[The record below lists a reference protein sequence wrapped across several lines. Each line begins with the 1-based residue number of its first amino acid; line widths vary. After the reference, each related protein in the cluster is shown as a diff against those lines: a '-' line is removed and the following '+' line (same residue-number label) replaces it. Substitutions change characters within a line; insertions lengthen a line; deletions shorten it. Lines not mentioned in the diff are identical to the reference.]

1 MTKRSAEAPK
11 ADGPE
16 RGEIEASGRK
26 PHRFRR
32 LKWILLIG
40 VPLLAAAVPTAMW
53 EARTSTLQARFFS
66 GRGEGL
72 DWALRAGTS
81 SRIRFPDG
89 GPWDAR
95 LGYSRIDSVV
105 DRARERGFTVAEQA
119 VLTEAFQQ
127 RVDAGWYAVYPEK
140 SQGGLSIRDRNG
152 AELHRSPMPARV
164 YRDFDSIPDL
174 VWRSLL
180 YIENRGFLD
189 SVAPFQN
196 PAVDWPRFTRA
207 VGELGLKV
215 LGSERNVPGGST
227 LATQLEKFRHSPEG
241 RTGSPMEKLRQM
253 EAAAMRAYID
263 GPETTADRR
272 RAVRDYLNSVPLSAQ
287 RGHGEVI
294 GASDGLWA
302 WYGTDFD
309 EANRALRA
317 RPTSDDEAEWRA
329 RIFRQA
335 LSLLVAHR
343 RPSFYL
349 VQPEGRTELGELT
362 DAYLRLM
369 SRDSVIHESL
379 ARKALAAEV
388 RILDR
393 APERAPVPFVERKAA
408 NTVRTS
414 LLPLLGVP
422 SLYDLDR
429 YDLTAHTTIDMQ
441 WQEGVS
447 GVFEALHDPDYVPSS
462 PFAEA
467 RLLGTSDPT
476 RVLYTFT
483 LLERTEVGNVV
494 RVQTDNFD
502 GPLNLTSAGR
512 LELGSTAKLRTLV
525 TYLKVLADVH
535 DRVSGLTPDSL
546 ARLRVAPQDRL
557 SSWVVGEL
565 RRSPELSKAELLD
578 AALFR
583 TYSANPRE
591 RFATGGGVQTFS
603 NFTSADDGRV
613 VTVLEAFEQSINLP
627 FVRMM
632 RDLVDYFMYLG
643 SGSTASVL
651 EQVDDPTRQ
660 AYLERFADREGRS
673 FMRTFHRRYEGRP
686 ADSILSVLVDDRGLG
701 PTRTAWAFRSV
712 KPSADL
718 GAFETFLRNHTPLS
732 GLAPGAIEDL
742 FRRADP
748 TPWDLNDLG
757 YLARIHPLELWVV
770 AQLLDRPDVTLDTLL
785 EEGAAVRQEVYQWL
799 FRTRR
804 RNAQDQRI
812 RSMLEL
818 EAFQLIHAE
827 WQRLG
832 YPFANLVPSLG
843 SSIGS
848 SGDRPMALAELIG
861 ILVNDGV
868 RLPIV
873 RVDEVHL
880 AEGTPFETRLARRE
894 ARGVPVLDP
903 DVAATARRA
912 MAAVVERGTA
922 RRAAGTVLDADGAP
936 VAMGAKTGTGDNRY
950 QVYSAGGALVE
961 SRAVN
966 RTASLVF
973 FLGERYFGVV
983 TAYVPGPEAD
993 AYRFTSALPSEIFRS
1008 VASVLTPLPAPASR

>member
-1 MTKRSAEAPK
+1 MSKAAE
-11 ADGPE
+11 DGPAVAPPA
-16 RGEIEASGRK
+16 RR
-26 PHRFRR
+26 RYRR
-32 LKWILLIG
+32 LKWALLIG
-40 VPLLAAAVPTAMW
+40 VPLLLAAVPVAMW
-53 EARTSTLQARFFS
+53 EARTSTVQARFFS
-66 GRGEGL
+66 SRGQGL
-72 DWALRAGTS
+72 DWAVRSGIS
-81 SRIRFPDG
+81 SRIRFPEG
-89 GPWDAR
+89 GPWDER
-95 LGYSRIDSVV
+95 LGYSTIDSVV
-105 DRARERGFTVAEQA
+105 ERARERGFQVAEQA

-127 RVDAGWYAVYPEK
+127 RVDGGWYPVYPEK
-140 SQGGLSIRDRNG
+140 SQGGLSIRDRHG
-152 AELHRSPMPARV
+152 RELHRSPMPARV
-164 YRDFDSIPDL
+164 YADFDSIPDL
-174 VWRSLL
+174 VWKSLL
-180 YIENRGFLD
+180 YIENRTFLD
-189 SVAPFQN
+189 TVARLQN

-227 LATQLEKFRHSPEG
+227 LAVQLEKFRHSPEG
-241 RTGSPMEKLRQM
+241 RTGSPLEKLRQM

-263 GPETTADRR
+263 GPETLEDRR
-272 RAVRDYLNSVPLSAQ
+272 RTVRDYLNSVPLSAQ

-302 WYGTDFD
+302 WYGTDFAD
-309 EANRALRA
+309 ANEALES
-317 RPTSDDEAEWRA
+317 RPTNDDEADRRA
-329 RIFRQA
+329 AVFRQA

-343 RPSFYL
+343 RPSYYL
-349 VQPEGRTELGELT
+349 VQPEGRDELDALT
-362 DAYLRLM
+362 DAYVRLM
-369 SRDSVIHESL
+369 ARDSVISQAL
-379 ARKALAAEV
+379 ARKALAADIAV
-388 RILDR
+388 LDR

-414 LLPLLGVP
+414 LLPLLGVAG
-422 SLYDLDR
+422 LYDLDR
-429 YDLTAHTTIDMQ
+429 RDLLVHTTIDMA

-447 GVFEALHDPDYVPSS
+447 RVFASLHDPDFVASG
-462 PFAEA
+462 PFAA
-467 RLLGTSDPT
+467 PRLLGTSDPSK
-476 RVLYTFT
+476 VLYTFT
-483 LLERTEVGNVV
+483 LLERTSVGNVV

-525 TYLKVLADVH
+525 SYLKVIGDVH
-535 DRVSGLTPDSL
+535 DRVSRLGPDSV
-546 ARLRVAPQDRL
+546 ASLRVAPQDRL
-557 SSWVVGEL
+557 SSWVVERL
-565 RRSPELSKAELLD
+565 RENPDVSKPELLD
-578 AALFR
+578 EALYR

-632 RDLVDYFMYLG
+632 RDLVNYYMYLG

-673 FMRTFHRRYEGRP
+673 FTSSFHRRYEGLSP
-686 ADSILSVLVDDRGLG
+686 DSILSRLVEDRALG
-701 PTRTAWAFRSV
+701 PTRTAWAYRSV
-712 KPSADL
+712 QPDADL
-718 GAFETFLRNHTPLS
+718 DAFDGFLRGNTPLA
-732 GLAPGAIEDL
+732 GLAPGVVEDL
-742 FRRADP
+742 YRRTDP
-748 TPWDLNDLG
+748 APWDLNDLA
-757 YLARIHPLELWVV
+757 YLARIHPLELWTVRRLLEEPELTLE
-770 AQLLDRPDVTLDTLL
+770 ALLD
-785 EEGAAVRQEVYQWL
+785 EGAAVRQEVYQWL

-832 YPFANLVPSLG
+832 YPFGNLVPSLG
-843 SSIGS
+843 TSIGS
-848 SGDRPMALAELIG
+848 SGDRPMALAELLG
-861 ILVNDGV
+861 ILMNDGV
-868 RLPIV
+868 RRPIV

-880 AEGTPFETRLARRE
+880 ARGTPFETRLTRRDV
-894 ARGVPVLDP
+894 RGVPVLDP
-903 DVAATARRA
+903 DVAAVARRA
-912 MAAVVERGTA
+912 MGAVVERGTA
-922 RRAAGTVLDADGAP
+922 RRAGGAVLDIDSVP
-936 VAMGAKTGTGDNRY
+936 VPMGAKTGTGDNRY

-993 AYRFTSALPSEIFRS
+993 DYRFTSALPSEIFRS
-1008 VASVLTPLPAPASR
+1008 VAPVLTPLPGPSSR